1 MSVHSS
7 LLSSQPP
14 SPHHII
20 DFDLV
25 TLDGRLILVGSPDR
39 DRLACTWDP
48 ASHRWTQYELDI
60 PDEEFPYTELTSI
73 GAAVVDGRI
82 VIGGGGDH
90 QGFAMWDLETGKV
103 RLSAQEGG
111 TSSVVRADFG
121 DRSRLLVGFTGT
133 WGVELWDPSVAE
145 PGDRHDDDG
154 DLEDEDD
161 EDDSVT
167 EPERPSPYDSLVN
180 IEELECKSR
189 ASSAAAAGLLA
200 GRPVVVAGGRD
211 GGVLVW
217 DIEEERHL
225 AEFDD
230 LDETS
235 TEFALASVDG
245 RIQVLAAGGQSLVL
259 GDPESNEW
267 GEPLTVPGD
276 EISCLTAG
284 TVYGRPF
291 AVTGAMDGTICV
303 WDLAEHRLLGQS
315 LRGHISEVLG
325 LRVAYLDS
333 RPMIISTAHCD
344 SVHLW
349 EFPL

>member
-14 SPHHII
+14 SPYHII

-25 TLDGRLILVGSPDR
+25 TLNGRLILVGSPDR

-121 DRSRLLVGFTGT
+121 DRSRLLVGFSGT
-133 WGVELWDPSVAE
+133 GVELWDPSVAE
-145 PGDRHDDDG
+145 PED
-154 DLEDEDD
+154 DLEDED

-180 IEELECKSR
+180 IAELACKSR

-225 AEFDD
+225 AKFDD
-230 LDETS
+230 LDETP
-235 TEFALASVDG
+235 TEFALAPVDG
-245 RIQVLAAGGQSLVL
+245 RKRVVAAGGQSLVL

-284 TVYGRPF
+284 TVHGRPF
-291 AVTGAMDGTICV
+291 AVTGARDGTICV
-303 WDLAEHRLLGQS
+303 WDLAEQRLLGQS
-315 LRGHISEVLG
+315 LRGHSSEVFG
-325 LRVAYLDS
+325 LRVADLDS
-333 RPMIISTAHCD
+333 RPMIISSAHCD
-344 SVHLW
+344 SVRLW